1 MLHGSR
7 WGSYP
12 DAIYNCGAPAK
23 GYPKKAG
30 SRQLG
35 EKWPKAKEVL
45 KKVNFTNAQIAVA
58 VAMVDV
64 EDMTAEDAAAKW
76 VKENEATWK
85 TWLQQSELS

>member
-1 MLHGSR
+1 M
-7 WGSYP
+7 
-12 DAIYNCGAPAK
+12 
-23 GYPKKAG
+23 
-30 SRQLG
+30 
-35 EKWPKAKEVL
+35 
-45 KKVNFTNAQIAVA
+45 NFTNAQIAVA